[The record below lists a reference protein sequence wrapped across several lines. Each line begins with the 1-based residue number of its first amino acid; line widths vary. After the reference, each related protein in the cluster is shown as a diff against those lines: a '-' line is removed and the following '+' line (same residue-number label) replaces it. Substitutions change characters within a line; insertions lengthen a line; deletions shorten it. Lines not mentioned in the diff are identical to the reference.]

1 MLLFAAELLNT
12 DTVKFTSIHQRACY
26 RQFSFLTGSMFV
38 SLCRNDSSLV
48 FVQMLF
54 CSAVARPEN
63 AAHIDDAANVDGGY
77 IKNFS
82 SKKGKQIDGKKG
94 LKKSLK
100 INI

>member
-1 MLLFAAELLNT
+1 
-12 DTVKFTSIHQRACY
+12 
-26 RQFSFLTGSMFV
+26 MFV

-54 CSAVARPEN
+54 CSGVARPEN
-63 AAHIDDAANVDGGY
+63 AAQIDDAANVDGGY

-82 SKKGKQIDGKKG
+82 SKKRKQINGKKW